1 MRPSAAEDGSRT
13 AVISSPASCWPAMA
27 ILSVPSHLIC
37 QRQERREQRAAS
49 PICPA
54 CRGLA
59 AMQTRTELLAHH
71 RPSEPHPQFS

>member
-1 MRPSAAEDGSRT
+1 
-13 AVISSPASCWPAMA
+13 MA